1 MDFGILFTS
10 HPHKDRE
17 PYPHQAVHARVTE
30 EIVTADRLGFDTAWL
45 AEHHFSTEY
54 GIMPDVWVYA
64 GYLAALTKRIKLGMA
79 VVTLPLS
86 NPVRVVEN
94 AAFVDILSGGR
105 VALGLGSG
113 YRKYEFDGFG
123 LDFEAR
129 RDMQDEALAMMQD
142 LLRTGKTNRKGKYFT
157 AAVEGDYELLPQPV
171 QKPYPPLY
179 LAGATE
185 RSIGAAGRNGY
196 GLMLSTLTPFDTLAQ
211 QTALY
216 RTYLAE
222 ASTEARANPGCG
234 KIDIARWVY
243 VAESDAQAKKDSA
256 EGLMRHLNHF
266 FGGHQSGYLGQVSQ
280 GKDSVSSALDYDA
293 LARST
298 IIHGSPATVVAR
310 IEELRAKTGLT
321 SMMLHYP
328 PWYGTDKAK
337 ASLELFAREVMPRLR
352 APAKAAE

>member
-1 MDFGILFTS
+1 MEFGILFTS

-17 PYPHQAVHARVTE
+17 PYPHQAVHARVTD
-30 EIVTADRLGFDTAWL
+30 EIIAADKLGFDFAWL

-64 GYLAALTKRIKLGMA
+64 GYLAGQTKRIKLGMA
-79 VVTLPLS
+79 VVTLPLA

-129 RDMQDEALAMMQD
+129 RDMQEDALAIIHD
-142 LLRTGKTNRKGKYFT
+142 LLRTGRTNRKGKYFT
-157 AAVEGDYELLPQPV
+157 AIVEEPYELLPQPI

-179 LAGATE
+179 LAGATD
-185 RSIGAAGRNGY
+185 RSIGTAGKLGF
-196 GLMLSTLTPFDTLAQ
+196 GLMLSTLTPFETLATQ
-211 QTALY
+211 AAHY
-216 RTYLAE
+216 RANLAQASAE
-222 ASTEARANPGCG
+222 ARSNPGFG
-234 KIDIARWVY
+234 QIDVARWVY
-243 VAESDAQAKKDSA
+243 VGETDAQAKKDSE

-280 GKDSVSSALDYDA
+280 GKGGISTGLDYDT

-298 IIHGSPATVVAR
+298 IIHGSPATVIER
-310 IEELRAKTGLT
+310 IEELKAKTGCT
-321 SMMLHYP
+321 SLMLHYP
-328 PWYGTDKAK
+328 PWYGTEKAK
-337 ASLELFAREVMPRLR
+337 ASLELFAGEVIPRFR
-352 APAKAAE
+352 AASKAAE

>member
-30 EIVTADRLGFDTAWL
+30 EIVAADRLGFDTAWL

-54 GIMPDVWVYA
+54 GIMPDVWVFA

-129 RDMQDEALAMMQD
+129 RDMQDEALTMMLD
-142 LLRTGKTNRKGKYFT
+142 LLRTGKTSRAGKHFT
-157 AAVEGDYELLPQPV
+157 AAIAGDYELLPQPV

-179 LAGATE
+179 LAGATD
-185 RSIGAAGRNGY
+185 RSIGAAGKLGF
-196 GLMLSTLTPFDTLAQ
+196 GLMLSTLTPFDTLATQ
-211 QTALY
+211 VAHY
-216 RTYLAE
+216 RANLAE
-222 ASTEARANPGCG
+222 AGKDARANPGFG
-234 KIDIARWVY
+234 RIDIARWVY

-256 EGLMRHLNHF
+256 EGLLRHLNHF

-280 GKDSVSSALDYDA
+280 GKDSVANALDYDT

-310 IEELRAKTGLT
+310 IEELKSKTGLT

-328 PWYGTDKAK
+328 PWYGTEKAK

-352 APAKAAE
+352 PPTKAAE